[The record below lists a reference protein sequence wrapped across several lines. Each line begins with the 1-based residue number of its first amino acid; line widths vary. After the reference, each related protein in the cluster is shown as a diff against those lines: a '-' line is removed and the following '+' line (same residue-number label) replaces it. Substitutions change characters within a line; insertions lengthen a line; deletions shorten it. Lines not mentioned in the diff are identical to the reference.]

1 MIKRIRIRN
10 FKSLQDVSVE
20 LNQFNVLIG
29 QNGAGKS
36 SFLQALQVLG
46 WLVRYG
52 SINDALM
59 ANGVAYSELVYL
71 RASSS
76 TIRWDIELEI
86 SDPSNPG
93 RTLGAVVD
101 LRLSKRK
108 HVLVS
113 AEFVYPTELRDFPLE
128 KILNEAKFCL
138 GRSGRKTMIAQELG
152 DPIIYKNVTL
162 AHSLLRDVRDKP
174 EQFPI
179 LSSIAYSLGSFM
191 HYEIWGP
198 EFLRQA
204 STGASLILS
213 ERGQNL
219 PSVLHTLKTRFPDR
233 YRNLVVEMQ
242 GAYPWLDSMEIK
254 RLGEKQFAL
263 SFLEKAIADKRKRR
277 VKYQPSQVSDGFL
290 RLLALTMLKYQ
301 PAVVATLGY
310 EEPEN
315 GMHPGMLLES
325 VKRLRA
331 VAKAGTQVIVTTHSP
346 LLLQDMLSEEVAG
359 DPEKE
364 LHLVWRDKQGKTVI
378 RPPRPK
384 ILKQA
389 AAQDIGLGELW
400 SMMLDEEAMAAP
412 PLSGGSG

>member
-1 MIKRIRIRN
+1 MINRIRIRN

-36 SFLQALQVLG
+36 SFLQALQVLA

-52 SINDALM
+52 SINEALV

-71 RASSS
+71 RASNS
-76 TIRWDIELEI
+76 TIQWNIELEV
-86 SDPSNPG
+86 SDPSNPE
-93 RTLGAVVD
+93 RTIAAVVD

-113 AEFVYPTELRDFPLE
+113 AEFVYPRELKDAPID
-128 KILNEAKFCL
+128 KVLNNAKFFL

-152 DPIIYKNVTL
+152 DPIIYENVTL
-162 AHSLLRDVRDKP
+162 AHSLLRDVRDKA

-179 LSSIAYSLGSFM
+179 LARIADSLGAFM

-198 EFLRQA
+198 EFLRQP
-204 STGASLILS
+204 STGGSLILS

-242 GAYPWLDSMEIK
+242 RAYPWLDSMEIK

-263 SFLEKAIADKRKRR
+263 SFLEKAADKRKRR

-346 LLLQDMLSEEVAG
+346 LLLQDMLSEEVEG

-384 ILKQA
+384 ILKRA